1 VSAVAVGGALAVHP
15 GALGDVLLAVPALRA
30 LRAQHGA
37 VTVAAQRHIA
47 ELLAAL
53 GEADAVHDFES
64 LHLHALFAGDGR
76 AALPDAERIVCWFG
90 ARDGDFTRRLRAQ
103 APGAL
108 VAPSTAG
115 GLVWAHLLATSGAR
129 LESRVAADV
138 VPALR
143 AAGRAALM
151 AGGWEGTRRVLLVQP
166 GAGGVTKR
174 WPADGFAAALDGIAG
189 RRDIVIVVHEGP
201 ADATAASAL
210 IARLPGALRLRDP
223 ALPVLAGVLG
233 ESAAYLGNDSGV
245 SHLAATV
252 GTPAVVLFAAA
263 NLAWRPWAEAP
274 AVLAVTMTG
283 VEATEVAAVRAAI
296 ERRLA

>member
-1 VSAVAVGGALAVHP
+1 VSAVAVRGALAVHP

-30 LRAQHGA
+30 LRGQHGA
-37 VTVAAQRHIA
+37 VMVAARRHIA

-53 GEADAVHDFES
+53 DEADAVHDFES
-64 LHLHALFAGDGR
+64 LHLDALFAGDGR
-76 AALPDAERIVCWFG
+76 AQLPDAERVVCWFG
-90 ARDGDFTRRLRAQ
+90 ARDVEFTRRLRAQ

-129 LESRVAADV
+129 RESRVAADV
-138 VPALR
+138 APALR

-151 AGGWEGTRRVLLVQP
+151 MAGWDGRRPVLLVQP

-174 WPADGFAAALDGIAG
+174 WPADGFAAALDGAG
-189 RRDIVIVVHEGP
+189 RREIMIVVHEGP
-201 ADATAASAL
+201 ADAAAASAL
-210 IARLPGALRLRDP
+210 IARLPGALLLRDP
-223 ALPVLAGVLG
+223 ALPVLAGVLA
-233 ESAAYLGNDSGV
+233 ESAAFLGNDSGV

-252 GTPAVVLFAAA
+252 GTPAVVLFAAD
-263 NLAWRPWAEAP
+263 NLAWRPWAEEP

-283 VEATEVAAVRAAI
+283 VEASEVAAVRAAV
-296 ERRLA
+296 ERRLV